1 MTKIVQQDWTTG
13 RSSELADRKLMN
25 TPATEIAGGGE
36 HAEHANHN
44 ITPVM
49 PLKPKIDYSA
59 LDRLIAIVQPL
70 NLPAPVMISPPSK
83 KLSAWA
89 GGSPVDWT
97 ARSETQNRPLRVNLV
112 LDAATGEIKSTKKF
126 ADKPLLDR
134 IIGYG
139 IAIHEGQLFGWFN
152 QALGVFTALGLL
164 LMVVSS
170 VVLWWRR
177 RSPGT
182 LGAPN
187 PDQAAPRFAYG
198 LIGIIVMLGILLPFL
213 GITMILVLL
222 MERWVLRHIPSTRK
236 LSSLHKLKQEQLIG
250 LLFVTALHG
259 VGLYG
264 LLRYEFIPIR
274 DEAVV
279 LMANFINPP
288 VPEPEQPKPP
298 EPDLPKPRPV
308 EPPKPKQLVAQTPV
322 VLPDEP
328 VVPVP
333 PPEPVV
339 EPIPLDPQ
347 PIESPKP
354 QQLVAQAPVVLPAPP
369 EVIALSSEL
378 SVICLERAAPYYPT
392 LSKRMDEQ
400 GRVVLRVRLGEDG
413 KVTNAIIQTS
423 SGFARLDNAALE
435 AVRTWRCNPPVR
447 NGVVMS
453 ASALQPFNFSLSQ

>member
-1 MTKIVQQDWTTG
+1 M
-13 RSSELADRKLMN
+13 
-25 TPATEIAGGGE
+25 
-36 HAEHANHN
+36 
-44 ITPVM
+44 
-49 PLKPKIDYSA
+49 
-59 LDRLIAIVQPL
+59 
-70 NLPAPVMISPPSK
+70 
-83 KLSAWA
+83 
-89 GGSPVDWT
+89 
-97 ARSETQNRPLRVNLV
+97 
-112 LDAATGEIKSTKKF
+112 
-126 ADKPLLDR
+126 
-134 IIGYG
+134 
-139 IAIHEGQLFGWFN
+139 
-152 QALGVFTALGLL
+152 
-164 LMVVSS
+164 
-170 VVLWWRR
+170 
-177 RSPGT
+177 
-182 LGAPN
+182 
-187 PDQAAPRFAYG
+187 
-198 LIGIIVMLGILLPFL
+198 
-213 GITMILVLL
+213 
-222 MERWVLRHIPSTRK
+222 
-236 LSSLHKLKQEQLIG
+236 HKLKQEQLIG

-328 VVPVP
+328 VIPVP